1 MLMAAC
7 QRGDRDEAFS
17 ILEKVDSAR
26 QVSGKFRFGFGINL
40 MVSALLD
47 VELDIE
53 ESPLKAWGSDD
64 DPEAEETGRMVFR
77 RYAALKLIREGDEE
91 AAAEYYDSL
100 LPTAGWFTLQGGF
113 SGDRLLGVISWKS
126 GKISRAEK
134 HFNDALGFCRDGGYR
149 VELSWVLSDF
159 AEMVIERDEP
169 GDREKAVG
177 LQDEAIAIA
186 QELGLKPLLER
197 VLAQREILKA

>member
-1 MLMAAC
+1 
-7 QRGDRDEAFS
+7 
-17 ILEKVDSAR
+17 
-26 QVSGKFRFGFGINL
+26 
-40 MVSALLD
+40 MVSTLLD

-53 ESPLKAWGSDD
+53 ESLLKVWGSDD

-113 SGDRLLGVISWKS
+113 SGDRLLGIISWKS
-126 GKISRAEK
+126 GDFAIAKK
-134 HFNDALGFCRDGGYR
+134 HFDAAIEFCGSGGYR
-149 VELSWVLSDF
+149 VELAWALADY
-159 AEMVIERDEP
+159 AEMLSERDGS
-169 GDREKAVG
+169 GDREKATD
-177 LQDEAIAIA
+177 LQDQAIAIA
-186 QELGLKPLLER
+186 QELGMQPLLER